1 MKKSILVT
9 AMCLLCAG
17 FAACGSDSGAESGTS
32 SLAETQQTTASA
44 ETQQTTASAETE
56 QTTASA
62 VTEQTTASA
71 ETEQTTGAAEESG
84 ADALTEDQALAAVKN
99 YCLQQNPELK
109 SKAESD
115 ETTVYWDASANDD
128 GRIVVLFRSYTGAQI
143 RYYVDLV
150 SGEAYVTE
158 LVPGIIDEEQRTEE
172 SLNVRDYLE

>member
-9 AMCLLCAG
+9 AMCFLCAG
-17 FAACGSDSGAESGTS
+17 FAACGTESGAESGTS
-32 SLAETQQTTASA
+32 SLAEN
-44 ETQQTTASAETE
+44 EQTTASAETE
-56 QTTASA
+56 QTTASTE
-62 VTEQTTASA
+62 TEQTTASA
-71 ETEQTTGAAEESG
+71 ETEQTTGSAEESG

-109 SKAESD
+109 TKAESD
-115 ETTVYWDASANDD
+115 ETAVYWDASANAD

-143 RYYVDLV
+143 RYYVDPV

>member
-17 FAACGSDSGAESGTS
+17 FAACGTESGAESGTS
-32 SLAETQQTTASA
+32 SLT

-56 QTTASA
+56 QTTGS
-62 VTEQTTASA
+62 
-71 ETEQTTGAAEESG
+71 AEESG

-115 ETTVYWDASANDD
+115 ETTVYWNASVNDD

-143 RYYVDLV
+143 RYYVDPV
-150 SGEAYVTE
+150 SGEAYATE
-158 LVPGIIDEEQRTEE
+158 LIPGIIDEEQRTEE

>member
-17 FAACGSDSGAESGTS
+17 FAACGTESGAQSGAS

-44 ETQQTTASAETE
+44 ETEQITT
-56 QTTASA
+56 SA
-62 VTEQTTASA
+62 VTEQTIGS
-71 ETEQTTGAAEESG
+71 AEESG

-99 YCLQQNPELK
+99 YCLQQNPDLK

-115 ETTVYWDASANDD
+115 ETTVYWDASANAD

-143 RYYVDLV
+143 RYYVDPV

>member
-32 SLAETQQTTASA
+32 SMTEATQTTASA
-44 ETQQTTASAETE
+44 ETAQTTASAETE
-56 QTTASA
+56 QTTAES
-62 VTEQTTASA
+62 
-71 ETEQTTGAAEESG
+71 ETEQTTGSAEESS

-109 SKAESD
+109 TKAESD
-115 ETTVYWDASANDD
+115 ETAVYWNASANDD

-143 RYYVDLV
+143 RYYVDPV